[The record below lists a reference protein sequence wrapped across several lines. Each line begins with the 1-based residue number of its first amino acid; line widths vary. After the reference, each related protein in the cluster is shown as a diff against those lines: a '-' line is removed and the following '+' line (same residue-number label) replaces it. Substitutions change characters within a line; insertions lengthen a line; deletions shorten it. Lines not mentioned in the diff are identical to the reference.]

1 MNGPKIPPMKQSA
14 MTQKVAEQ
22 EDIIS
27 DDIVVDDDEVD
38 IEGSSGK
45 KRQQPCATDVT
56 FGLIPKAASRSCHVS
71 VDKNKIAV
79 VSNLKRQWKQLNN
92 LNQSETASVPSD
104 KPVVEK
110 RDVASRDYI
119 SAARL
124 SPKAG
129 GSIKNKVSL
138 QLPTGKTP
146 SNALVRGPVI
156 SLASIMSSTS
166 NKTVKKIRVKSG
178 NSSR

>member
-1 MNGPKIPPMKQSA
+1 MKQSA

-27 DDIVVDDDEVD
+27 DDIVVDDDEDD

-92 LNQSETASVPSD
+92 LNHSETTSAPSD
-104 KPVVEK
+104 KPVEK
-110 RDVASRDYI
+110 RDVVASRDYI
-119 SAARL
+119 SATRL

>member
-1 MNGPKIPPMKQSA
+1 M
-14 MTQKVAEQ
+14 
-22 EDIIS
+22 
-27 DDIVVDDDEVD
+27 
-38 IEGSSGK
+38 
-45 KRQQPCATDVT
+45 T

-92 LNQSETASVPSD
+92 LNQSETASASAPSD
-104 KPVVEK
+104 KPVEK

-119 SAARL
+119 SATRL

-129 GSIKNKVSL
+129 SSIKNKVSL